1 MIGVWYRSYFA
12 AKNVIYPFEI
22 AASGFVL
29 FLFSW

>member
-1 MIGVWYRSYFA
+1 MIGVWYFA